1 MTKDYAK
8 RKRSRTKTNTRTPRN
23 STPQKTLSPILIFIS
38 GILITLFAVFLWAIV
53 KKPELLKDESKV
65 AQTDT
70 QKQAAAEVET
80 ESEPEVEGNT
90 EKTKSDDP
98 EFTYHEAL
106 TNKKVE
112 VEVTKP
118 KVADADKTYIM
129 QCGAFKTLSDAEKMK
144 AELAF
149 IGFQASILSKGEWH
163 RVRLGPYNSKR
174 TAESERHRLQ
184 DNNYLNCQI
193 W

>member
-8 RKRSRTKTNTRTPRN
+8 RKRTRNKTNTRTP
-23 STPQKTLSPILIFIS
+23 TKTASKKPMSPIVVFIS

-53 KKPELLKDESKV
+53 KKPDVLKELVSDDKQPV
-65 AQTDT
+65 AQTDQSAVAT
-70 QKQAAAEVET
+70 DKEETTDET
-80 ESEPEVEGNT
+80 EDKGT
-90 EKTKSDDP
+90 

-106 TNKKVE
+106 TNKKVN
-112 VEVTKP
+112 VDITKP
-118 KVADADKTYIM
+118 KTTDSNKTYIM
-129 QCGAFKTLSDAEKMK
+129 QCGAFKQLADAERMK

-149 IGFQASILSKGEWH
+149 IGFQATVLSKGEWH

-174 TAESERHRLQ
+174 TAESDRHKLQ
-184 DNNYLNCQI
+184 NNNYQTCQI

>member
-8 RKRSRTKTNTRTPRN
+8 RKRPRKKTNTRTPRTN
-23 STPQKTLSPILIFIS
+23 KSQKPLSPAIVFIS
-38 GILITLFAVFLWAIV
+38 GIVITLFLVFLWALLQ
-53 KKPELLKDESKV
+53 KPELLKEAITPEESVINKEQT
-65 AQTDT
+65 AKTKDDQPEKSTDT
-70 QKQAAAEVET
+70 Q
-80 ESEPEVEGNT
+80 
-90 EKTKSDDP
+90 SDDP

-118 KVADADKTYIM
+118 KTTDSNKTYIM
-129 QCGAFKTLSDAEKMK
+129 QCGAFKSLPDAEKMK

-149 IGFQASILSKGEWH
+149 IGFQATVLTKGGWH
-163 RVRLGPYNSKR
+163 RIRLGPYNSKR
-174 TAESERHRLQ
+174 NAESDRHKLQ
-184 DNNYLNCQI
+184 DNNYQNCQI